1 LGFGLFLLGTA
12 AGGTAAARSRAAAAA
27 RAAARTLA
35 ACAAASTGLVGRAAA
50 ATIAACAAAPTSL
63 VGRAAA
69 TTAATTID
77 LAVAPTA
84 AAAATHLI
92 ILGAAAPI
100 ILVTLVSAA
109 RGTLDTAHTGTLAA
123 STAFLF
129 RRQGT
134 VLGRFGRGLAATAGT
149 NFGGFWRKN
158 GAPKDSRRIS
168 HHDGECRQGSQDKAN
183 ADNGHK
189 DHAHP
194 TADFKRATN
203 LLSNQSHAPKS
214 SR

>member
-84 AAAATHLI
+84 AAATHLI
-92 ILGAAAPI
+92 VLGAAAPI

-149 NFGGFWRKN
+149 NFGGFWRKY